1 MNIEVHIVGY
11 IYYINAWK
19 MDHIKLIPLC
29 CCLIFIY
36 LPPSS
41 EGVGDLISILR
52 IAALTFGD

>member
-1 MNIEVHIVGY
+1 MNTEVHIVGY

-19 MDHIKLIPLC
+19 MDHIKIFSLC

-36 LPPSS
+36 LLLSS

-52 IAALTFGD
+52 IAALMFGD

>member
-1 MNIEVHIVGY
+1 M
-11 IYYINAWK
+11 YYINAWK
-19 MDHIKLIPLC
+19 MEHIKIPLC

-36 LPPSS
+36 LPLSS